1 MSETQP
7 TPELKK
13 PAMTQAEFGKFI
25 LGEARAQINYQIT
38 GSDRIYDAS
47 DPTVEEAFNKRV
59 DQALQKG
66 EYIDAQG
73 RRCKTP
79 GLGRGLDSQTS
90 FHLATE
96 RMKRMVEL
104 LKADQGNE
112 GGVK

>member
-7 TPELKK
+7 TPEPKK

-38 GSDRIYDAS
+38 GSDRIYDAN
-47 DPTVEEAFNKRV
+47 DPTV

-73 RRCKTP
+73 KKCKTP
-79 GLGRGLDSQTS
+79 SLGRGLDSQTS

-104 LKADQGNE
+104 LKADQDNE